1 MNWITEFG
9 LVALGGALGASSRYG
24 VSKLI
29 DFYCKTSLPLATLVV
44 NVSGCLLI
52 GLLLGSGLDDRGHPA
67 RIFFGIGFLGA
78 LTTFSTFGEE
88 TIRHVREGDWWIALI
103 NVLANLVICLAAV
116 VAGIALG
123 KRFFS

>member
-1 MNWITEFG
+1 MNWFAEIG

-29 DFYCKTSLPLATLVV
+29 DFYVKSSLPIATLIV

-52 GLLLGSGLDDRGHPA
+52 GLLLGSGLDGKDHPV

-78 LTTFSTFGEE
+78 LTTFSSFGEE
-88 TIRHVREGDWWIALI
+88 TIVHAREGNWWIVGF
-103 NVLANLVICLAAV
+103 NVFANLMICLVAV
-116 VAGIALG
+116 VIGMFLG
-123 KRFFS
+123 KRFFV